1 MKPFNPAQENALS
14 GPITTPQYL
23 VYIELDQPYYWST
36 YADVTAMGQDWSRYG
51 VRVGNVSG
59 SSASLMV
66 ENDDYRHTEN
76 SLSGA
81 YQRGE
86 VRIYW
91 AYQIPDSPYV
101 EEGYWEDGYV
111 SDTNE
116 PVVDLIFEGLIYA
129 CPSVDFWLSIE
140 ASRTPPRLFPFQR
153 IRPPFANHLPPPGYM
168 VEFDNQVLRVEG
180 GRRG

>member
-1 MKPFNPAQENALS
+1 NRSGDAGGGEFAVAVFHAVWRLRAADGGYPVKYGPRPGAERMKPFKPAQENAIA

-36 YADVTAMGQDWSRYG
+36 YADVTAMGQDWSRSG

-66 ENDDYRHTEN
+66 ENDDYLDTEN
-76 SLSGA
+76 ALSGA

-91 AYQIPDSPYV
+91 AYTIPDSPYV
-101 EEGYWEDGYV
+101 EEGYWEEGYV
-111 SDTNE
+111 SD
-116 PVVDLIFEGLIYA
+116 
-129 CPSVDFWLSIE
+129 
-140 ASRTPPRLFPFQR
+140 
-153 IRPPFANHLPPPGYM
+153 
-168 VEFDNQVLRVEG
+168 
-180 GRRG
+180 